1 MFSNSLIV
9 RVSAL
14 PPASCVWLLL
24 LIFPSGV
31 WGHADGDLIPQTKVD
46 GTMIVNYRSDA
57 FTNEGQPWYISGAM
71 MGGEAVPANQGFV
84 VDDIFIT
91 FSHVD
96 KDNVYGM
103 VKMASHQGG
112 GVAFEHAW
120 LGYRLFSGNGSYF
133 NIEAGRMAAA
143 FSPANLAHADSR
155 LTSDAALVF
164 ESFLGRQYHDDGV
177 RFLWGN
183 NRGLALGGEVWQ
195 GEAFPATPGEQ
206 GGAMDV
212 FVQYKIST
220 DVISWSVG
228 AWYMRAKADSRS
240 DDRYTGGHSHG
251 VVVDTSPTYWFD
263 GDTTLSGIHLGGQW
277 RLSADFSA
285 GLEMHW
291 LWQEVEGD
299 LRDDT
304 RETELMGEA
313 NGGWLEVSA
322 AYQQHTLGLRY
333 ERLVL
338 NNSFSGVAGEALAAL
353 SHLNNEGHNPVRNTL
368 VYRYQVQPSLT
379 LRMEWQSDKSA
390 PQREERWLL
399 GLIWKKN
406 IWTRNY

>member
-1 MFSNSLIV
+1 MFSNFLSVGASSLPTV
-9 RVSAL
+9 SRVWFLLFLL
-14 PPASCVWLLL
+14 PSL
-24 LIFPSGV
+24 V
-31 WGHADGDLIPQTKVD
+31 WGHGDGDLTPQTKVD

-57 FTNEGQPWYISGAM
+57 FSDEGQPWYISGAM

-91 FSHVD
+91 LTHVG

-120 LGYRLFSGNGSYF
+120 LGYRLFTGDSSYL

-155 LTSDAALVF
+155 LTSDAALAF
-164 ESFLGRQYHDDGV
+164 ETFLGRQYHDDGV
-177 RFLWGN
+177 RFLWSN
-183 NRGLALGGEVWQ
+183 TQGLALGGEIWQ

-206 GGAMDV
+206 GGAMDM
-212 FVQYKIST
+212 FVRYKANT
-220 DVISWSVG
+220 DAISWSAG
-228 AWYMRAKADSRS
+228 AWYMQAKAVSRS

-251 VVVDTSPTYWFD
+251 VVVDTSPSYWFD
-263 GDTTLSGIHLGGQW
+263 GDTTLYGVHFGGQW
-277 RLSADFSA
+277 QFSSDFTA
-285 GLEMHW
+285 GLETHW
-291 LWQEVEGD
+291 LWQEVEGR

-304 RETELMGEA
+304 RKADLTGEA
-313 NGGWLEVSA
+313 NGGWLELSL
-322 AYQQHTLGLRY
+322 AYQQHALGFRY

-399 GLIWKKN
+399 GFIWKKN
-406 IWTRNY
+406 IWARN